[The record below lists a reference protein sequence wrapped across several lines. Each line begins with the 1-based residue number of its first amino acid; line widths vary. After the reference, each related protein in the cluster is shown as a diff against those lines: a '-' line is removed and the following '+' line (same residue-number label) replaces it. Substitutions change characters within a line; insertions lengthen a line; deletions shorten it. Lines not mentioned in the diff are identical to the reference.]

1 MEYMGKIFSRL
12 SEQDLKFT
20 VYQNGDLYSMEKFH
34 KPAEI
39 EMKVL
44 NIHSLEE
51 AKKKCLENLN
61 GMIHDKYPN

>member
-1 MEYMGKIFSRL
+1 MEYMGKRFNRL

-20 VYQNGDLYSMEKFH
+20 VYQKGDLYSMEIFH
-34 KPAEI
+34 KPTEI

-44 NIHSLEE
+44 DIHSLEE

-61 GMIHDKYPN
+61 GKIHDKYPN